1 MPVLLVAPVVTMEIG
16 VTSEPVPAVV
26 GTKMSGK
33 RGACALPT
41 PYKSDNC

>member
-26 GTKMSGK
+26 ETRMSGK
-33 RGACALPT
+33 RGAFALPT
-41 PYKSDNC
+41 PYKSDSC